1 MPPARGIHGPAA
13 TPDHSRFPSVRAN
26 QDVLRCSGQRVE
38 AFDLLSIDL
47 IAQALAVFLPIHSV
61 GMLGD
66 ART

>member
-1 MPPARGIHGPAA
+1 
-13 TPDHSRFPSVRAN
+13 
-26 QDVLRCSGQRVE
+26 VLRCSGQRVE